1 MAGKLSR
8 FIIADVKVFVVHRQ
22 KYSSIGHWKLIECY
36 LFLKPIQMYRID
48 VILYVEIYIEE
59 NFSVTIYFAFDLGYL
74 TNEK

>member
-1 MAGKLSR
+1 
-8 FIIADVKVFVVHRQ
+8 
-22 KYSSIGHWKLIECY
+22 
-36 LFLKPIQMYRID
+36 MYRID